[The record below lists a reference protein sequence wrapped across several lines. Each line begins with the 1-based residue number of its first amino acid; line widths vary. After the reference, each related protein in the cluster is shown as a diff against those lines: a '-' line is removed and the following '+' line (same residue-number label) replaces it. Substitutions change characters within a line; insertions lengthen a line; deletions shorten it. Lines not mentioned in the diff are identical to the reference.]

1 MDKWLNPDTESSDTS
16 VPTTTAATSAADDDE
31 APFATPATPTKAAST
46 PASPTAAKAK
56 GKDSVEQ
63 AFDDLFNS

>member
-1 MDKWLNPDTESSDTS
+1 MDKWLNPETSAEST
-16 VPTTTAATSAADDDE
+16 VPTETAASVDDDDV
-31 APFATPATPTKAAST
+31 PFATPAKATVAT
-46 PASPTAAKAK
+46 APASPTAAKAK